1 VILTECD
8 TYQIT
13 MSLYIYAE
21 DKNLRDMLHEH
32 LNTKHR
38 WTDSGFD
45 IPLLHGH
52 SVGNRVT
59 YNYTINLHVKVAAV
73 DVDQTRPCLLLPRSS
88 LSKTAVRLANSIG
101 LIDQGYRGE
110 VQAKVDIVDPAK
122 GDIHAGERLF
132 QICRHDF
139 LPWNDVILVDSENE
153 LPPPPDTRGSGGF
166 GSTGR

>member
-1 VILTECD
+1 
-8 TYQIT
+8 

-21 DKNLRDMLHEH
+21 DKNLREMLREH
-32 LNTKHR
+32 LKNHR

-45 IPLLHGH
+45 IAMLSHQF
-52 SVGNRVT
+52 VGVGEYVYPHT
-59 YNYTINLHVKVAAV
+59 NYGIKLGIQVAAV
-73 DVDQTRPCLLLPRSS
+73 SDEGHTRPCLLLPRSS
-88 LSKTAVRLANSIG
+88 IGRTPFRITNSIG

-110 VQAKVDIVDPAK
+110 VQAKVDVLENPTPWPK
-122 GDIHAGERLF
+122 GTRLF

-139 LPWNDVILVDSENE
+139 LPWNDVILVDSESD